1 MDVIWGPLE
10 SGGFAI
16 FVGFIL
22 KYKSLVNINNLPKSQ
37 GKQTLQTEHLPNS
50 KLSSLSFLLYKIVTG
65 IVKMYVLSVST
76 VLSLTK

>member
-50 KLSSLSFLLYKIVTG
+50 TCLV
-65 IVKMYVLSVST
+65 
-76 VLSLTK
+76 